1 MSNSDPRTGLARSTA
16 AVALPTLGSRV
27 LGWFRDVLLAYFLGT
42 GDAADAFAIAFT
54 IPNLFRRLTGEGAL
68 SASFVPVYAE
78 ARRSGDRDR
87 PARLAGRVFSSAA
100 LALALLAV
108 LGVVF
113 APQLVRVIAFGFRT
127 LAGKTELTVAM
138 TRVMFP
144 YVLFVSLAALVSAA
158 LNAEGRFFVPA
169 AHPIA
174 FNLAL
179 IGAALLW
186 AGRSSQPAFV
196 FAAAVLA
203 GGVLQLLVQLPAL
216 KRAGVRFKAGFSPR
230 NPDAARV
237 GRLLLPGILG
247 VSVYQINFAVSRVI
261 ASGLESGSASALY
274 YSSRVEEL
282 TLGLFSIALSVALL
296 PHFSERAAAAD
307 LEGMG
312 DTLGFSLKL
321 TALVSVPAAA
331 GLAALSGPVV
341 RVLFERGVFDARST
355 ELSSACLFYFALG
368 LPFISAVK
376 VIAPAFFSLK
386 DARTPVLAGVAVM
399 AANVVF
405 CLWLAGPLRVAGV
418 ALALSL
424 SQALNFAVLFVV
436 IQSRVGSLA
445 RMAVGLVVLKAVF
458 ASLVMGLAVRAAYLW
473 FEAGGRTPLFQAG
486 LLVAVIA
493 AGVLLYGLIMAL
505 AAPADARKLRA
516 LLAASFG
523 RRKKEEDNRSLGEEP

>member
-1 MSNSDPRTGLARSTA
+1 MSNSDPRTGLTRSTA

-42 GDAADAFAIAFT
+42 GDSADAFTIAFT

-68 SASFVPVYAE
+68 SASFVPVYVE
-78 ARRSGDRDR
+78 AGRSGDRDR
-87 PARLAGRVFSSAA
+87 PARLAGRVFSAA
-100 LALALLAV
+100 ASVLAVCTV

-113 APQLVRVIAFGFRT
+113 APRLVSVIAFGFRN

-144 YVLFVSLAALVSAA
+144 YVLFISLAALVSAA

-174 FNLAL
+174 FNLVL

-186 AGRSSQPAFV
+186 AGSSREPALV

-216 KRAGVRFKAGFSPR
+216 KRTGVKFKVGFSSP

-247 VSVYQINFAVSRVI
+247 VSVYQINFAASRVI

-282 TLGLFSIALSVALL
+282 TLGLFSVALSVALL

-307 LEGMG
+307 FQGMR

-321 TALVSVPAAA
+321 SALVSVPAAA
-331 GLAALSGPVV
+331 GLAALSGPVIK
-341 RVLFERGVFDARST
+341 VLFERGVFDARST
-355 ELSSACLFYFALG
+355 ALSSVCLFYFALG

-386 DARTPVLAGVAVM
+386 DTRTPVLAGVAVI
-399 AANVVF
+399 AVNVVL

-424 SQALNFAVLFVV
+424 SQVLNFAVLFAV
-436 IQSRVGSLA
+436 IQSRVGSL
-445 RMAVGLVVLKAVF
+445 RGRAVGPTALKAAF
-458 ASLVMGLAVRAAYLW
+458 ASLVMGLAVRATYLR
-473 FEAGGRTPLFQAG
+473 FEDGGRPLVFQAG
-486 LLVAVIA
+486 LLAAVIA
-493 AGVLLYGLIMAL
+493 AGVLLYGLVMTL
-505 AAPADARKLRA
+505 LAPAEARKLRL

-523 RRKKEEDNRSLGEEP
+523 RRKQETDNRSTGEQL